1 MTDKGYKTCGLDL
14 QWHTAQPLANIGI
27 INLPFAPYGW
37 NLRGSSKRDKSQK
50 EKKILSELPHTFY
63 IRNKNQ
69 EMATIEGK
77 QTLRL
82 EPRTEVSRELCV
94 WEMEGRCV
102 VSGRDPRNHEER
114 R

>member
-1 MTDKGYKTCGLDL
+1 MSSPIHFTFETKIKKWPLLKGSKLLD
-14 QWHTAQPLANIGI
+14 
-27 INLPFAPYGW
+27 
-37 NLRGSSKRDKSQK
+37 S
-50 EKKILSELPHTFY
+50 
-63 IRNKNQ
+63 
-69 EMATIEGK
+69 
-77 QTLRL
+77 